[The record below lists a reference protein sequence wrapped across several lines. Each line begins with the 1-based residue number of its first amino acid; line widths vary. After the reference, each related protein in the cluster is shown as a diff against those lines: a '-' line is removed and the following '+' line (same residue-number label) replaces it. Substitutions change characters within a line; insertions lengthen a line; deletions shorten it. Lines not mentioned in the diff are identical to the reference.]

1 MKKLFIAAFFAPLT
15 ALAQTYP
22 SPTFNSVTL
31 INPLTSANG
40 GTGTTTST
48 GSGSVVLGTSPTI
61 TSPTIGGTFTAT
73 GLVKTT
79 DLATLA
85 ANTVIANATGSTA
98 SPTAFAMPT
107 CNSATSA
114 LNWVPGSGFS
124 CNSSVTA
131 GAFSGILP
139 IANGGTGLA
148 AMGTGV
154 ATGLG
159 TAVNTGSGFVTYAQH
174 ALSGAGITPYAYAA
188 IGNGV
193 ADDTTALQNW
203 LNASASAGQTAFC
216 SAGTYKITKT
226 LNVTATALRIQGPQ
240 GLACAITPAF
250 PAGAT
255 VSGAAAGATY
265 SGTPSIRLTVSTT
278 ANMGAAIEAFG
289 IAGTTEANGAWP
301 SVVIDATHVDI
312 VGPTFV
318 HAWTSGGTIAL
329 PVLAVNPTTVSASQP
344 NIDLSGIYF
353 APPSSNAAATDVA
366 IITGPP
372 AGSNAV
378 FHDFVANGYRRG
390 LMFYNSFA
398 PIIKNAYFYNGLGAA
413 IVANQDISFS
423 NARVDHVE
431 FFSNGN
437 TNLEPS
443 VIIGGANW
451 VENPTFF
458 NSQWSGNNSGAL
470 NFAGNVYGAT
480 VIGNYLE
487 NNTAYNFSCTGSNN
501 NGATITGNFFAYNSG
516 TNNTSLAACGGV
528 MFSGNFLVN
537 QSFSFGGNSQIP
549 ATNSFSGTSAITYPI
564 VTPSSIVSSTVTTQA
579 ISSATAT
586 NVTSVSLPA
595 GNWACTGS
603 TWTNPAGTTTQSY
616 NVAALS
622 TTSLGFPGTAP
633 GEVIQTASVP
643 VGTSIGQNVGP
654 VYYTLPSATTLYL
667 VSQVNYA
674 TSTLT
679 INGDIHC
686 LRIF

>member
-1 MKKLFIAAFFAPLT
+1 MKKFLIAVLFAPLV

-31 INPLTSANG
+31 INPLTIANG

-73 GLVKTT
+73 GLVKMT

-85 ANTVIANATGSTA
+85 ANTVVANATGSIA

-131 GAFSGILP
+131 GAFSGVLP
-139 IANGGTGLA
+139 VANGGTGISAL
-148 AMGTGV
+148 GSGV
-154 ATGLG
+154 QTGLG
-159 TAVNTGSGFVTYAQH
+159 ASVNSGNGFVTYAQN
-174 ALSGAGITPYAYAA
+174 ALSGAGITPYAYGAV
-188 IGNGV
+188 GDGV

-203 LNASASAGQTAFC
+203 LNASAASGLTAFC
-216 SAGTYKITKT
+216 SAGTYKITAS
-226 LNVTATALRIQGPQ
+226 LNLNSNNAYKIAGP
-240 GLACAITPAF
+240 GGSACNITSNMPTI
-250 PAGAT
+250 T

-265 SGTPSIRLTVSTT
+265 SGVPSIRLTVSSTT
-278 ANMGAAIEAFG
+278 G
-289 IAGTTEANGAWP
+289 IASAAEVTGVNGTTEVNGAWP
-301 SVVIDATHVDI
+301 AVVIDSTHVDF
-312 VGPTFV
+312 VGPTFA
-318 HAWTSGGTIAL
+318 HAWTSGGWVVLPVIAL
-329 PVLAVNPTTVSASQP
+329 SPPSPGASQP
-344 NIDLSGIYF
+344 NLDISGVYF
-353 APPSSNAAATDVA
+353 GTATNNNLTDAAVF
-366 IITGPP
+366 TGPP
-372 AGSNAV
+372 AGSNVYA
-378 FHDFVANGYRRG
+378 HDLVVNGTYRRG
-390 LMFYNSFA
+390 FLFYNSFA
-398 PIIKNAYFYNGLGAA
+398 PIIKNVFFYNMRGAA

-423 NARVDHVE
+423 NAVVDHSE

-437 TNLEPS
+437 TALEPS

-458 NSQWSGNNSGAL
+458 NSQWSGNNSGGL
-470 NFAGNVYGAT
+470 NFAGNVFGAT
-480 VIGNYLE
+480 IVGNYLE
-487 NNTAYNFSCTGSNN
+487 NNTAYNFSCTGSGN
-501 NGATITGNFFAYNSG
+501 NGATITGNFFNYNSG

-564 VTPSSIVSSTVTTQA
+564 VTPSSIVSSTVAAQA
-579 ISSATAT
+579 ITSGSAT
-586 NVTSVSLPA
+586 NVTSVSLSA
-595 GNWACTGS
+595 GNWSCTGS

-622 TTSLGFPGTAP
+622 TTSLGFPGSAP
-633 GEVIQTASVP
+633 GEVIQTASAP
-643 VGTSIGQNVGP
+643 GGTSIGQNVGP
-654 VYYTLPSATTLYL
+654 VYYTLPSQTTLYL
-667 VSQVNYA
+667 VAQVNYA